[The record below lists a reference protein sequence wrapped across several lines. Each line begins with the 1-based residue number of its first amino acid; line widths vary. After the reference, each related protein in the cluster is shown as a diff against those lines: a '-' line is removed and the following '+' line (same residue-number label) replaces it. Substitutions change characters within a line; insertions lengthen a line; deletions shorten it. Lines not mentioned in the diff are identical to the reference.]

1 MPFNKPFKNKAILD
15 KMNQQKQ
22 LITKVNQWKST
33 LSVIEWFNNFEN
45 KEWLSFMV
53 FDIEKFYHSISEN
66 LFIKANQL
74 AKKITEIT
82 DEDIHLIMQAE
93 KTFYSMSAYHG
104 LKKIEMKILMS
115 RWVASMAQRYV
126 N

>member
-22 LITKVNQWKST
+22 LITKVNQSKST
-33 LSVIEWFNNFEN
+33 LSVIEWLNNFEN

-93 KTFYSMSAYHG
+93 KTLLFNERIPWV
-104 LKKIEMKILMS
+104 KKD
-115 RWVASMAQRYV
+115 
-126 N
+126 